1 MKSAKIRDP
10 TPPSKYNPDTPFTMV
25 LMEEN
30 KSGKLGSQEV
40 GESIASMPLDKFLD
54 CLNCAEK
61 DAVWW
66 SFRMNDL
73 VGKGEG
79 GKRIWTK
86 KEYALFTGIMN
97 RPETER
103 SVYLRLANSKE
114 DNEDKEKDNE
124 DEEKEKPS

>member
-10 TPPSKYNPDTPFTMV
+10 TPPSEYDSDTPFIMV

-30 KSGKLGSQEV
+30 KSGKLGPREV
-40 GESIASMPLDKFLD
+40 GESIAFMLLDEFLD
-54 CLNCAEK
+54 CFNCAEE

-66 SFRMNDL
+66 SFKMNDL

-79 GKRIWTK
+79 GKQIWTK
-86 KEYALFTGIMN
+86 KEYALFTCIMS

-103 SVYLRLANSKE
+103 TIYLRLANSE
-114 DNEDKEKDNE
+114 DDNEDQ
-124 DEEKEKPS
+124 EEKNSS